1 MKNGKHNWI
10 AALKEVL
17 KELFVLVIFLGV
29 GGVALII
36 GALLPKSFLAELPF
50 EFLLFLA
57 ALAILSVLYVIAA
70 IVTIVSKTKSKI
82 RANSKKEE

>member
-1 MKNGKHNWI
+1 MKNEKYTWKD
-10 AALKEVL
+10 ALKEVL

-36 GALLPKSFLAELPF
+36 GALLPKSFLAKLPF

-57 ALAILSVLYVIAA
+57 VLAILAILYIIAA
-70 IVTIVSKTKSKI
+70 IVTVVSKTKSKI
-82 RANSKKEE
+82 RANAKKEE

>member
-1 MKNGKHNWI
+1 MKSGKYNWI

-57 ALAILSVLYVIAA
+57 ALVILAILYIIAA
-70 IVTIVSKTKSKI
+70 IVTIVSKTKLKI